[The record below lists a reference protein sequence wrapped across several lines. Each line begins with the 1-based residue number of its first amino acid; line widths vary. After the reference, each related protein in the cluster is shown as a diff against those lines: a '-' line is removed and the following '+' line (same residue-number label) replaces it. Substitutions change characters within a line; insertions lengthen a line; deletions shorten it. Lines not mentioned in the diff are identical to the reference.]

1 MNKYEKCV
9 MAVKSKQLKSCEKRK
24 WKGSGCVNPWAV
36 CNKTVGRP
44 NSKRRSKSRR
54 SSRKPVT
61 KRRSKSRRSSR
72 KPVTKRRSKSRR
84 SSRKRS

>member
-36 CNKTVGRP
+36 CTKTVGRP
-44 NSKRRSKSRR
+44 VVRRRSRSRGSRR
-54 SSRKPVT
+54 SNVRRRSGSSRKSRKPVRRRSRLT
-61 KRRSKSRRSSR
+61 KRS
-72 KPVTKRRSKSRR
+72 
-84 SSRKRS
+84 

>member
-36 CNKTVGRP
+36 CTKTVGRP
-44 NSKRRSKSRR
+44 TVRRRSRSRSTKRKPIVRRRSRSRR
-54 SSRKPVT
+54 KSRKPAV
-61 KRRSKSRRSSR
+61 RRKSRL
-72 KPVTKRRSKSRR
+72 TKS
-84 SSRKRS
+84 